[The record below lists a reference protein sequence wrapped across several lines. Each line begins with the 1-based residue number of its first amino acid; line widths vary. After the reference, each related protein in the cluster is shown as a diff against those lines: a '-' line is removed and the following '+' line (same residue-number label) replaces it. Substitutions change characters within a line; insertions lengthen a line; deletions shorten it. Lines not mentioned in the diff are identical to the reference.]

1 MKCRGNKSGRR
12 GFTLI
17 ELLVVI
23 AIIGILAAILLPA
36 LARARESARRAS
48 CANNLKQMGVIFK
61 MYSNEDPGER
71 FPPVLAIGDVN
82 EVDCDN
88 PALPV
93 VDTGDL
99 LGAAPDMRTIYP
111 EYLTDPAV
119 LLCPSDANTEEE
131 FWIND
136 VTGEPHL
143 HLPCDGGD
151 GLVEADDSYVYLGY
165 VLDKTRADDP
175 VFDVAMLTGALGDP
189 VSGLGSAQLGAML
202 VVTIEK
208 AVAALGLFGGV
219 PIDGANDM
227 DVNRD
232 DIETVAGVVGLPTDV
247 PLGNGGG
254 ETIYRL
260 REGIER
266 FLITDINNAA
276 RTAQAQSTV
285 WIMSDVL
292 ATTVADFNHVPGGAN
307 VLYLDGHVDF
317 HRYIEDGGEPPANG
331 TVARLTGA
339 IISS

>member
-1 MKCRGNKSGRR
+1 MKSCGNMSGRR

-71 FPPVLAIGDVN
+71 FPPVLAIGNVN
-82 EVDCDN
+82 KVNCDD

-99 LGAAPDMRTIYP
+99 LAAAPDMRTIYP

-119 LLCPSDANTEEE
+119 LLCPSDANTEAE

-143 HLPCDGGD
+143 NLPCDGGD

-165 VLDKTRADDP
+165 VLDKTRATDP
-175 VFDVAMLTGALGDP
+175 VFDVSMLTGALGDP

-227 DVNRD
+227 DISRD
-232 DIETVAGVVGLPTDV
+232 DIATVAGVVGLPTDV

-266 FLITDINNAA
+266 FLITNINNPA

-317 HRYIEDGGEPPANG
+317 HRYIEDGGEPPVNG